1 MKKCVLAVTLFSLIS
16 IAGGLSCSSSKK
28 ASSMVNYS
36 NCPYISENGSI
47 YERTAGS
54 GSTYMVMR
62 FWFYSNGTG
71 AWGYSKSSE
80 TEVYTFHY
88 SLSGNVNV
96 TFVEDESKERNSGYF
111 SSFSDIGQGFVSE
124 GVIFYRIS

>member
-1 MKKCVLAVTLFSLIS
+1 MKKCVLAVTFFSLIS
-16 IAGGLSCSSSKK
+16 LVGGLSCSSSNK
-28 ASSMVNYS
+28 ASSRVDYS
-36 NCPYISENGSI
+36 NCPYIGKNGSI

-71 AWGYSKSSE
+71 SWGYSKSSG

-111 SSFSDIGQGFVSE
+111 STFSDIGQGFVSE